1 MAVLAGFLVGLAAL
15 YGVGAAGSLALRIGR
30 AALARNWNLASRYVV
45 YLIIIVGA
53 GFALYSLPQ
62 ADPAFPS
69 PLYIPLYVVYIALC
83 HYLANVDPKKRA
95 T

>member
-1 MAVLAGFLVGLAAL
+1 MAVFAGFLVGLAAL

-30 AALARNWNLASRYVV
+30 AAIARKWEVAPRYVV
-45 YLIIIVGA
+45 YLIIIVGT

-69 PLYIPLYVVYIALC
+69 PLYIPLYVAYIGLC
-83 HYLANVDPKKRA
+83 HYLANVDSKRRS

>member
-1 MAVLAGFLVGLAAL
+1 MAVFAGFLVGLAAL
-15 YGVGAAGSLALRIGR
+15 YGVGATGSLALRIGR
-30 AALARNWNLASRYVV
+30 AAVARKWEVVPRYVV

-53 GFALYSLPQ
+53 GFALSSLPQ

-69 PLYIPLYVVYIALC
+69 PLYIPLYVIYIGLC
-83 HYLANVDPKKRA
+83 HYLANVDPKRRS